1 MNYLE
6 SLIYSMEWL
15 GKKTDTVFLG
25 QSVKYSGNAIYNTLK
40 TVPEEKKLETPVF
53 EDLQMGLSIGM
64 ALDGFVPITCYPRFD
79 FLILALSL
87 IHI

>member
-15 GKKTDTVFLG
+15 GKKNDTVFLG

-40 TVPEEKKLETPVF
+40 TIPDGKKTRN
-53 EDLQMGLSIGM
+53 
-64 ALDGFVPITCYPRFD
+64 TC
-79 FLILALSL
+79 I
-87 IHI
+87 